1 MLQVYKVF
9 SDAILPKYA
18 TKASA
23 CFDLHACLVSG
34 QVLKKSG
41 PSNKLHELDI
51 KDDREVAVKPGDRIL
66 IPTGLKFHIPANHS
80 VRLHPR
86 SGLAFKNGIAL
97 SNCEGVIDEDYVDP
111 VFVCVINNSATTFV
125 IAHGDRI
132 CQAELVQDCRCEI
145 VEAQEAPTQKTN
157 REGGFGSTGI

>member
-1 MLQVYKVF
+1 MLRVFKVF

-23 CFDLHACLVSG
+23 CFDLHACLIAG
-34 QVLKKSG
+34 QTIKKSG
-41 PSNKLHELDI
+41 PSNVLYDL
-51 KDDREVAVKPGDRIL
+51 EVKTDQQVSVNPGDRML
-66 IPTGLKFHIPANHS
+66 IPTGLKFHIPPNHS

-111 VFVCVINNSATTFV
+111 VFVCLINNSGTTFIV
-125 IAHGDRI
+125 GHGDRI
-132 CQAELVQDCRCEI
+132 CQAELIVDCRSEI
-145 VEAQEAPTQKTN
+145 VEALDAPTKKTD
-157 REGGFGSTGI
+157 RAGGFGSTGI